1 MFYVLSF
8 LPSLST
14 ACMESH
20 LKVDTRVMVIKQE
33 CDNDDDDDDQDDVGD
48 RPTPSLVGSH
58 GDRGLLA

>member
-1 MFYVLSF
+1 MFYVLLF

-33 CDNDDDDDDQDDVGD
+33 YDDDDDDQDDVGD